1 MAQKTALVNEYFC
14 FFVIFYLQCVVKTVI
29 LNEVFLSLIF
39 NIIKFTIMADLKLDH
54 NFCVDFREEISRH
67 GISGVITELLD
78 SKSVNVPNKKKYL
91 ARECGKKGAF
101 KAQLENAFS
110 TLITSQPH
118 KKAALKGLK
127 DEIFLLIPAK
137 K

>member
-1 MAQKTALVNEYFC
+1 
-14 FFVIFYLQCVVKTVI
+14 
-29 LNEVFLSLIF
+29 
-39 NIIKFTIMADLKLDH
+39 MADLKLDH

-91 ARECGKKGAF
+91 ARECGKKGSF

-137 K
+137 KYVVASFAKCSWLFLIRNPKSFFICLL

>member
-1 MAQKTALVNEYFC
+1 
-14 FFVIFYLQCVVKTVI
+14 
-29 LNEVFLSLIF
+29 
-39 NIIKFTIMADLKLDH
+39 MADLKLDH
-54 NFCVDFREEISRH
+54 AFCVSFREELSRN
-67 GISGVITELLD
+67 GVAGVLTELLD
-78 SKSVNVPNKKKYL
+78 SKSTNVPNKKKYL

-127 DEIFLLIPAK
+127 EEIFLLVPEK